1 MEATLT
7 QNTVKR
13 YDPTHTTALR
23 NAFASN
29 MKKRF
34 NELASVVK
42 LSVDKN
48 DCFGLKKEVELS
60 IFQMNPTPRRLFE
73 FLRSEKKIKA
83 FMDWLKKQEE
93 AGIIQAGMAQQ
104 LGTAVE
110 SNWMNMYILDSY
122 KRGVMRARYEL
133 NKAGYTVPS
142 VDENGGINMIMNLPM
157 HMDRVGLLYSR
168 VFTDL
173 QGITSAMDTI
183 ISRILTQGMIDG
195 DGPALLAKK
204 LVEAINGT
212 GVGSLAIKD
221 TLGRAISAQQRAIL
235 LARTEI
241 IRAHHLATIQEY
253 RNWGLEGIIVKG
265 EWKTAG
271 DDRVCDRCAALEG
284 KIFTL
289 DEIEPLIPLHPLC
302 RCIALPY
309 IEELNKYK

>member
-1 MEATLT
+1 MEVTLT
-7 QNTVKR
+7 DNQVKN
-13 YDPTHTTALR
+13 YDPTRTTVLR
-23 NAFASN
+23 NAF
-29 MKKRF
+29 KKEMIRRF
-34 NELASVVK
+34 TELSKIVVK
-42 LSVDKN
+42 SIVTN
-48 DCFGLKKEVELS
+48 DCFGLVKKELN
-60 IFQMNPTPRRLFE
+60 IFQMNPAARNAFA
-73 FLRSEKKIKA
+73 FARSSEKIKA

-93 AGIIQAGMAQQ
+93 AGIIQAGTAQQ

-122 KRGVMRARYEL
+122 KRGIIRARTEL
-133 NKAGYTVPS
+133 RKAGMQVPS
-142 VDENGGINMIMNLPM
+142 VEDNGGINMIMNLPM

-168 VFTDL
+168 IFSDL
-173 QGITSAMDTI
+173 KGITSAMDTI

-195 DGPALLAKK
+195 DGPALLARK

-212 GVGSLAIKD
+212 GVGDLATKD
-221 TLGRAISAQQRAIL
+221 VLGRTISAQQRATL

-289 DEIEPLIPLHPLC
+289 DEIEPMIPFHPLC

-309 IEELNKYK
+309 IEELQKYN